1 MIRQGWDT
9 EAILNSLLR
18 VVASISNSIGAV
30 RDTEQMPSAQWG
42 DLTARGQ
49 YLSPI
54 FPAGKT
60 RYKTGNI
67 TLTKSLSNLH
77 KTAREPQPG
86 RRWPMPGQSRSGACC
101 RSRLFLEEWSSELKA
116 VPAGINI

>member
-1 MIRQGWDT
+1 MIRWGSDT
-9 EAILNSLLR
+9 VTILNSFLR

-54 FPAGKT
+54 FPGEKEW
-60 RYKTGNI
+60 YKTGNT
-67 TLTKSLSNLH
+67 TLTKSLNQTSTRQHRNLS
-77 KTAREPQPG
+77 QG
-86 RRWPMPGQSRSGACC
+86 GGGQCKDNHVAEHFVEVDSFSKSG
-101 RSRLFLEEWSSELKA
+101 LL
-116 VPAGINI
+116 N